1 MIVEHLYDST
11 DIPVNEERYY
21 MNQSGLNFN
30 RTSGSKDKKV
40 KGLIKAAPILILSTL
55 VSWPLTLLGVIG
67 ALSYRWQKR
76 WEDRDAKRHMFT
88 PAYWSDYLANSHT
101 KDDKEFSQKST
112 GDKVSSVWGI
122 GGKNKDTSTGTSQNT
137 STQSTSNQNNKDTD
151 SSTDSST
158 DTSTNRGLLAHKITP
173 EEQKSQDF
181 KVYWVKMSNGEI
193 VRVRALDEKGA
204 KELCNNIIKETKE
217 TCYDVLNQKINYGYP
232 KFIFYLDSGEII
244 HWSGKD
250 KKTALTEALQTRK
263 ELCDVLNKE
272 YPNLTKM
279 EPLEAPKKAIK
290 SEGKKGERII
300 VPELNKFDVTTTK
313 PDFSKTNKK
322 NKTVYEWGTLKQF
335 KTHFFMFNSFY
346 LPSENERDAEK
357 IVRDFFEK
365 NKNEI
370 SSIMKMMNVTTKM
383 YKVTF
388 ADHDIYNVPGKT
400 EVGAISLA
408 KQLHDSKIDIINN
421 NMTGV
426 NRDDWEELVED
437 FNKME
442 YNVTLKSIKNVV
454 DTPETYS
461 PPKNPK
467 KFKLVKRL
475 DDKDS
480 VEYGPYELW

>member
-1 MIVEHLYDST
+1 
-11 DIPVNEERYY
+11 
-21 MNQSGLNFN
+21 
-30 RTSGSKDKKV
+30 
-40 KGLIKAAPILILSTL
+40 
-55 VSWPLTLLGVIG
+55 
-67 ALSYRWQKR
+67 
-76 WEDRDAKRHMFT
+76 
-88 PAYWSDYLANSHT
+88 
-101 KDDKEFSQKST
+101 
-112 GDKVSSVWGI
+112 
-122 GGKNKDTSTGTSQNT
+122 
-137 STQSTSNQNNKDTD
+137 
-151 SSTDSST
+151 
-158 DTSTNRGLLAHKITP
+158 
-173 EEQKSQDF
+173 
-181 KVYWVKMSNGEI
+181 
-193 VRVRALDEKGA
+193 
-204 KELCNNIIKETKE
+204 
-217 TCYDVLNQKINYGYP
+217 
-232 KFIFYLDSGEII
+232 
-244 HWSGKD
+244 
-250 KKTALTEALQTRK
+250 
-263 ELCDVLNKE
+263 
-272 YPNLTKM
+272 
-279 EPLEAPKKAIK
+279 
-290 SEGKKGERII
+290 
-300 VPELNKFDVTTTK
+300 
-313 PDFSKTNKK
+313 
-322 NKTVYEWGTLKQF
+322 
-335 KTHFFMFNSFY
+335 MFNSFY
-346 LPSENERDAEK
+346 LPSESERDAEK

-442 YNVTLKSIKNVV
+442 YNVTLKSIKSVV